1 MLLPWTRKPRVAPPS
16 SAYVHLED
24 HRAAERAPRSST
36 ARSKALSAQD
46 KQCLQQSIDRLQN
59 AHKVKNPVGFLTSE
73 GTALLCASPNEI
85 YDRLTAFLT
94 NTGIVAGLV
103 LSSIAG
109 TALNPLNPDDFADEK
124 RGLVEAFNV
133 TAAVSVVTQLL
144 VVLFATY
151 TLYIITA
158 AVHTQTAAYRAA
170 LHMTRWIGF
179 LEFCSYIPA
188 LGTLGLIILAA
199 QLRCDALAAW
209 MVLGASIALL
219 VCFQASFDLV
229 ATRAV
234 PYAAWQWSLV
244 ASLGLPWLSGRV
256 HADAKVAGEL
266 LLQQAKEG
274 VLGGLDEDDDFVI
287 DAAAETAEA
296 EAALA
301 SWLQGVLTLTPTG
314 VGVLAQRLFQA
325 GLTRARMVE
334 AAAHPGG
341 FQSLCE
347 LLTTSELGLRP
358 GERLALASAAM
369 RERVVD
375 PPPA

>member
-1 MLLPWTRKPRVAPPS
+1 MTT
-16 SAYVHLED
+16 D
-24 HRAAERAPRSST
+24 T
-36 ARSKALSAQD
+36 ARSKAWSAQD

-59 AHKVKNPVGFLTSE
+59 AHKVKNPIGFLTSE
-73 GTALLCASPNEI
+73 GTALLCSSPNEI

-109 TALNPLNPDDFADEK
+109 TALSPLDPDDFADEK

-133 TAAVSVVTQLL
+133 TAAVSVVTQLM
-144 VVLFATY
+144 VVLFSTY
-151 TLYIITA
+151 TLYLINA
-158 AVHTQTAAYRAA
+158 AAHTQTAAYRAT

-179 LEFCSYIPA
+179 LEFTTYIPA

-199 QLRCDALAAW
+199 QLRCGALAAW
-209 MVLGASIALL
+209 IVLGVSIALL
-219 VCFQASFDLV
+219 VCFQVSFDL
-229 ATRAV
+229 AMTRAV

-244 ASLGLPWLSGRV
+244 TSLGLPWLSGRV
-256 HADAKVAGEL
+256 HADAEAAGEL
-266 LLQQAKEG
+266 MLQQAKEG

-287 DAAAETAEA
+287 DTAAETGQA

-301 SWLQGVLTLTPTG
+301 SWLQGVLTQTPTG
-314 VGVLAQRLFQA
+314 AGVLAQRLFQA

-341 FQSLCE
+341 FQALCE
-347 LLTTSELGLRP
+347 LLTASELGLQA

-375 PPPA
+375 APPVNASAV